1 MAFWAAFSSCIHS
14 IWPHHFRASRARIAR
29 PSPPCGLCHLADRT
43 GTAPGAAQRP
53 AQARARP
60 DVRPVPLA
68 PSAPV
73 LARRGHACAVP
84 VIPAEYA
91 TPLTMP
97 LQGVMSGFYIQ
108 HTSDMGNAFSRVL
121 RPYGAPCYA
130 ARVVPPRRLHQ
141 HPAEK
146 PPGGPKG
153 PARRRAGFRHR
164 FRAGF
169 DSVFA
174 RAREG
179 IPISL
184 CAPHSRLIVDGIV
197 A

>member
-29 PSPPCGLCHLADRT
+29 PSPPCVLCHLADRT

-53 AQARARP
+53 AQARACP

-108 HTSDMGNAFSRVL
+108 HTSDRVNAFSHVL

-130 ARVVPPRRLHQ
+130 ARVVPSHSLRGHPPRIRPTAQ
-141 HPAEK
+141 
-146 PPGGPKG
+146 KG
-153 PARRRAGFRHR
+153 PARRPAAFRPHFRAGFRFGFCAGSR
-164 FRAGF
+164 GSPDQPIRA
-169 DSVFA
+169 
-174 RAREG
+174 
-179 IPISL
+179 
-184 CAPHSRLIVDGIV
+184 
-197 A
+197 